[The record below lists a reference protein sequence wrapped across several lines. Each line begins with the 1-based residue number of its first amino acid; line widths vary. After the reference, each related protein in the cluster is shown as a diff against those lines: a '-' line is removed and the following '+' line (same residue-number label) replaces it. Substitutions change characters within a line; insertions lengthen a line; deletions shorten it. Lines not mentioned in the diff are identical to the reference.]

1 MDYKMLFSPMKI
13 GNCEIKNRIVMAP
26 MCLGFGQFNGDATE
40 AMINYYEE
48 RAKGRHGSYYYRNN
62 KSER

>member
-1 MDYKMLFSPMKI
+1 
-13 GNCEIKNRIVMAP
+13 MAP

-48 RAKGRHGSYYYRNN
+48 RAKGRHGSYYYGNN